1 MTVILI
7 YKTNAWHNFSSREL
21 IGVATTEK
29 KRDILI
35 RRFLRNYLEMKP
47 YRDEIDDAMEQIRSY
62 GQTQCLS
69 SVYDLEID
77 SETVETN
84 TIVY

>member
-7 YKTNAWHNFSSREL
+7 YQTNAYHNFSSREL

-35 RRFLRNYLEMKP
+35 RRFLRNYLVEKP
-47 YRDEIDDAMEQIRSY
+47 TRDEIDDAMEQIRSY

-69 SVYDLEID
+69 SGFDMEID
-77 SETVETN
+77 TETVETN
-84 TIVY
+84 TIVL